1 MADLMVKA
9 VISHGQ
15 IRPLEPLPADWH
27 EGQPLS
33 VDRMEE
39 NEMTVE
45 TINRDFILLDQLCTT
60 NDSKNEQ
67 LLDNALQQAKLQAKE
82 QVRRQMGLS

>member
-1 MADLMVKA
+1 MVKA

-27 EGQPLS
+27 EGQSLRI
-33 VDRMEE
+33 DRTEE
-39 NEMTVE
+39 SEMTVDV
-45 TINRDFILLDQLCTT
+45 IDHDFMILEQLCST
-60 NDSKNEQ
+60 NDKKNEQ
-67 LLDNALQQAKLQAKE
+67 LLDNALQQAKRKAKE